1 MCELSITSFVI
12 GKIEGISEDVQS
24 SGDIEKVKK
33 EIQKVLK
40 QCYSKLDTLLKDSLQ
55 QIATDMFSDGL
66 VTRTTQNEP
75 NVSKVMSEF
84 MSGMEFI
91 SDSQELVEYC
101 KLFLHILARQ
111 GGPFKRAADKI
122 AQEWTTNI
130 KTVLSVNLEFN
141 IE

>member
-1 MCELSITSFVI
+1 MYYP
-12 GKIEGISEDVQS
+12 EGVQS
-24 SGDIEKVKK
+24 TGDVGKVKK

-40 QCYSKLDTLLKDSLQ
+40 QCYSKLDILLRESLQ

-66 VTRTTQNEP
+66 VTQTTQNEP
-75 NVSKVMSEF
+75 NVSKVMNEF
-84 MSGMEFI
+84 TSGMDFI
-91 SDSQELVEYC
+91 SDCQELVEYC
-101 KLFLHILARQ
+101 KLFLRILAQQ

-130 KTVLSVNLEFN
+130 ERELSMNLEFN

>member
-1 MCELSITSFVI
+1 MCYP
-12 GKIEGISEDVQS
+12 EGVQS
-24 SGDIEKVKK
+24 TGDVEKVKK

-40 QCYSKLDTLLKDSLQ
+40 QFYSKLDILLRESLQ

-66 VTRTTQNEP
+66 VSQTTQNEP
-75 NVSKVMSEF
+75 NVSKVMNEF
-84 MSGMEFI
+84 RSGMEFI
-91 SDSQELVEYC
+91 SDCQELVEYC
-101 KLFLHILARQ
+101 KLFLSILARQ

-130 KTVLSVNLEFN
+130 ERAMGVNLEFS

>member
-1 MCELSITSFVI
+1 MYYP
-12 GKIEGISEDVQS
+12 EGVQS
-24 SGDIEKVKK
+24 TGDVGKVKK

-40 QCYSKLDTLLKDSLQ
+40 QCYSKLDILLRESLQ

-66 VTRTTQNEP
+66 VTQTTQNEP
-75 NVSKVMSEF
+75 NVSKVMNEF

-91 SDSQELVEYC
+91 SDCQELVEYC
-101 KLFLHILARQ
+101 KLFLRILAKQ
-111 GGPFKRAADKI
+111 GGPFKKAANKI

-130 KTVLSVNLEFN
+130 ERELSLNLEFS